1 MRTLILGALG
11 QDGSYLAEQL
21 AADGHEVYGV
31 SRRPADGGRLLVG
44 DLLDQDSL
52 ERALRVSRPD
62 VVFNL
67 AAVTSP
73 GGAWGTFQP
82 PLLAE
87 VTALGVVKLLDAM
100 YKVTPTARLVHA
112 SSSAVYDP
120 HRYGLYGLS
129 KRFSHDAVAGYRL
142 RLHASNAVLYSHT
155 SPRQDRRFLAP
166 TLCDRIGRGERVVLT
181 DILGRRD
188 WGWAPDY
195 MRALPLIAAQDRP
208 GDYDVAT
215 GRTRTV
221 RDLVE
226 AALAVT
232 GRTWDEAVEVN
243 QGPVAPVERPADP
256 APLKALG
263 WRPETRWPDMI
274 RQMVEVTWTSPSS
287 SPPSRAA
294 TPCTGR

>member
-1 MRTLILGALG
+1 MRALILGVRG
-11 QDGSYLAEQL
+11 QDGSYLAEHL
-21 AADGHEVYGV
+21 EAEGHEVYGV

-44 DLLDQDSL
+44 DLLDQDSI
-52 ERALRVSRPD
+52 ERVLRVARPD
-62 VVFNL
+62 VVYNL

-73 GGAWGTFQP
+73 GGAWGTVQP

-87 VTALGVVKLLDAM
+87 TTALGVVRILDAM
-100 YKVTPTARLVHA
+100 HKVSPAARLVHA

-120 HRYGLYGLS
+120 HRYGLYGLA
-129 KRFSHDAVAGYRL
+129 KRFAHDAVIGYRG
-142 RLHASNAVLYSHT
+142 RVHASNAVLYSHT

-166 TLCDRIGRGERVVLT
+166 TLCARIARGERVELT

-195 MRALPLIAAQDRP
+195 VRALPLIAAEEWP
-208 GDYDVAT
+208 ADYDVAT
-215 GRTRTV
+215 GRPRTV

-256 APLKALG
+256 GPLRSLG
-263 WRPETRWPDMI
+263 WRPATSFAEMVRL
-274 RQMVEVTWTSPSS
+274 MVEAAWKSPS
-287 SPPSRAA
+287 
-294 TPCTGR
+294 